1 MEELVTGFGLIEG
14 PTWLEDKGLLFS
26 DVIQGG
32 VYLLDAS
39 NNTSTIVEHRRG
51 IGGIALHEDN
61 GLIVGGR
68 NISYKSFTGDKTIRL
83 GVFAA
88 VNLNDLW
95 WAS

>member
-51 IGGIALHEDN
+51 IGGIACLLYTSD
-61 GLIVGGR
+61 
-68 NISYKSFTGDKTIRL
+68 
-83 GVFAA
+83 AA
-88 VNLNDLW
+88 DE
-95 WAS
+95 